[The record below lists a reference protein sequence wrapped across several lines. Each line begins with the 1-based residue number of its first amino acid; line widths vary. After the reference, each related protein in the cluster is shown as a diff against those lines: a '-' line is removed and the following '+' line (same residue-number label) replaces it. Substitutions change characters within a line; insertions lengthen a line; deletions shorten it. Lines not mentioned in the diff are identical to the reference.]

1 MTIITDQKIIIRED
15 FEEEINKVR
24 KDTKEKTLIPYRQW
38 EADGEKQ
45 IIWQIPIDYCRFR
58 ADNGRISTDI
68 LSHSSTK
75 KSIDQNSL
83 DGQKLIKDF
92 LGASD
97 NARNEDLISL
107 LKKDGQKEPAVITAD
122 GFLINGNRRKWALEK
137 LYEDTGSDKFQ
148 YINVVILPGTGDPE
162 SPTLKDIALLEYRYQ
177 GQKTGKSEYTEMN
190 KALRYRANKKNG
202 LPLKAMLKDDAAYSN
217 LDDKKFKIA
226 LKKFD
231 DDHFGTLRII
241 DQYLSANKMEGN
253 YKKVETKWDSFK
265 ELNQKV
271 LNKLKDDKFLALQN
285 IDSDEVGAI
294 ENACFNIMKLDDTKK
309 TGGGAKVDTIR
320 EINKWIK
327 NEKKIFLELSKVEDV
342 SDEFIDEDER
352 EKEWQFTQG
361 EIVANTIKRLKA
373 LIAKKEL
380 QEGPLDRLEEALK
393 KLDHK
398 NLDEAQI
405 KRMPL
410 REFEK
415 AMELCNSIQT
425 ASRDLHSI
433 FWEKVKN
440 FKDLGKKK

>member
-241 DQYLSANKMEGN
+241 DLYLSANKMEGN

-327 NEKKIFLELSKVEDV
+327 NEKKIFLELSK
-342 SDEFIDEDER
+342 
-352 EKEWQFTQG
+352 
-361 EIVANTIKRLKA
+361 LK
-373 LIAKKEL
+373 
-380 QEGPLDRLEEALK
+380 
-393 KLDHK
+393 
-398 NLDEAQI
+398 
-405 KRMPL
+405 M
-410 REFEK
+410 
-415 AMELCNSIQT
+415 
-425 ASRDLHSI
+425 
-433 FWEKVKN
+433 
-440 FKDLGKKK
+440 